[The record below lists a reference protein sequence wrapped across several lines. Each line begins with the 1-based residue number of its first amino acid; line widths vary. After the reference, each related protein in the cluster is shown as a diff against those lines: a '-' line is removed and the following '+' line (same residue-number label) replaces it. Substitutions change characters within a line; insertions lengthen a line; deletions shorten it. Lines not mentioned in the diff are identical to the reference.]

1 VIDGEVARNVGP
13 HRSRDKWNEAE
24 EQERSGAMGKDSFRC
39 DHIISFLSSE
49 FESDSQFKPKA
60 IRSGSAKYGLNVA
73 ITDNTK
79 YRNHAKEEDDDLNP
93 AFLGAQVCLGPQNA
107 IRLHLGKPR

>member
-1 VIDGEVARNVGP
+1 MGK
-13 HRSRDKWNEAE
+13 SRETSVRTALATNGMRQTSKSA
-24 EQERSGAMGKDSFRC
+24 GAKGKDSFRC
-39 DHIISFLSSE
+39 GHIISFLSSE
-49 FESDSQFKPKA
+49 FKSDSQFKPKA

-93 AFLGAQVCLGPQNA
+93 AFLGAQVCLGPQNS
-107 IRLHLGKPR
+107 IRLHPGKPR

>member
-1 VIDGEVARNVGP
+1 VIVVNGEVARHIGP

-24 EQERSGAMGKDSFRC
+24 EQERSGAKGKDSFRC

-60 IRSGSAKYGLNVA
+60 IRGGSAK
-73 ITDNTK
+73 
-79 YRNHAKEEDDDLNP
+79 
-93 AFLGAQVCLGPQNA
+93 
-107 IRLHLGKPR
+107 